1 MAKIYKDYEDRY
13 VAANV
18 IYIATVPSERKTNS
32 KGLPSIYAF
41 ASEESCIRNGEPVN
55 AVKIDKD
62 TLLDRVLKGAVVCA
76 ENPEKPGNV
85 RYYAPIIA
93 EIHETSN
100 EGGFTEITMSNGRA
114 MNLEI
119 HLVSS
124 EANLDYAEEDA
135 QS

>member
-18 IYIATVPSERKTNS
+18 IYAAVAPSETKKNS
-32 KGLPSIYAF
+32 IKGLIYAF
-41 ASEESCIRNGEPVN
+41 ASEEPCIRNGLKVN

-62 TLLDRVLKGAVVCA
+62 TLLDRVLEGAVVCY
-76 ENPEKPGNV
+76 EEPE
-85 RYYAPIIA
+85 YSTYFTSIIA

-100 EGGFTEITMSNGRA
+100 EGGFTEITILNG
-114 MNLEI
+114 ETQI

-124 EANLDYAEEDA
+124 EAVLDELVNSDEEI
-135 QS
+135 S

>member
-18 IYIATVPSERKTNS
+18 IYAAVAPSETKKNS
-32 KGLPSIYAF
+32 EEGIIYAF
-41 ASEESCIRNGEPVN
+41 ASEESCIRNGLEVN

-62 TLLDRVLKGAVVCA
+62 TLLDRVLEGAVVCY
-76 ENPEKPGNV
+76 EEPE
-85 RYYAPIIA
+85 YSTYFYFTPIIA

-100 EGGFTEITMSNGRA
+100 EGGFTEITILTG
-114 MNLEI
+114 ETQI

-124 EANLDYAEEDA
+124 EAVLDELVNSDGENHNPR
-135 QS
+135 